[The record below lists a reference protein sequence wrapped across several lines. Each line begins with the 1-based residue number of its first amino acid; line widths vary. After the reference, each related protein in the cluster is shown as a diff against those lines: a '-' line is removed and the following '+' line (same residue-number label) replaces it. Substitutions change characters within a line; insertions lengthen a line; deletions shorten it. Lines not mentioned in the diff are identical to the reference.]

1 MNIFQL
7 KIFQEINKGNIGKN
21 MTICPISI
29 YHILSL
35 TTNGAEK
42 KTLEEMLK
50 VLCNKDLINMN
61 QNNKLI
67 ASTLAKFN
75 TIELAN
81 AVFTKFNP
89 EPSFIEI
96 IKQYRAKMDL
106 LKDAAQVNKWC
117 SEATHKKIQRII
129 DKITD
134 NDLMVLINAIYF
146 KGLWKK
152 PFDEKITKKNNFMCF
167 NKESRETLFMNITD
181 NFDYFENDD
190 IQSISL
196 NYNDDN
202 MKALI
207 ILPKKEK
214 DINNYIKNLTLENYY
229 YIIKNLNNQ
238 KVVLSLPKFEINFGA
253 ELKQNFI
260 NLGMV
265 QAFTNDADFSSMI
278 KQNNVKIGRIIHKT
292 YIKVDEKGTEAAAV
306 TAVIM
311 VEKCCLPKK
320 ELIMNFNHPFLF
332 IIRNDSLPAVHDI
345 LFLSKIETLGI
356 KKLMAKKVEMSKAA
370 VSMKSKVAT
379 KKADK

>member
-21 MTICPISI
+21 ITLCPISI

-35 TTNGAEK
+35 TTNGAAK

-50 VLCNKDLINMN
+50 TLCNNDLNKMN

-67 ASTLAKFN
+67 ASILEKFQS
-75 TIELAN
+75 IELAN

-89 EPSFIEI
+89 EQSFIQI
-96 IKQYRAKMDL
+96 IKQYRAKIDV

-146 KGLWKK
+146 KGIWQKT
-152 PFDEKITKKNNFMCF
+152 FDPQNTIKNNFMCF
-167 NKESRETLFMNITD
+167 NKDPRETLFMNIKD
-181 NFDYFENDD
+181 NFNYFENDEV
-190 IQSISL
+190 QSISL
-196 NYNDDN
+196 NYKEDN

-207 ILPKKEK
+207 LLPKIEK

-229 YIIKNLNNQ
+229 YIIKNLFNQ
-238 KVVLSLPKFEINFGA
+238 RVALSLPKFEINFGA

-260 NLGMV
+260 SLGMV
-265 QAFTNDADFSSMI
+265 QAFTNEADFSPMI
-278 KQNNVKIGRIIHKT
+278 KKNNVKIGRIIHKT

-311 VEKCCLPKK
+311 VEKCCAPQK
-320 ELIMNFNHPFLF
+320 EVIMNVNSPFLF
-332 IIRNDSLPAVHDI
+332 IIRNDSLPPGHDI
-345 LFLSKIETLGI
+345 IFVSKVETLGKAKMV
-356 KKLMAKKVEMSKAA
+356 KKFEKISKESAKCKVEF
-370 VSMKSKVAT
+370 
-379 KKADK
+379 KKANAK

>member
-1 MNIFQL
+1 
-7 KIFQEINKGNIGKN
+7 
-21 MTICPISI
+21 
-29 YHILSL
+29 
-35 TTNGAEK
+35 
-42 KTLEEMLK
+42 
-50 VLCNKDLINMN
+50 
-61 QNNKLI
+61 
-67 ASTLAKFN
+67 
-75 TIELAN
+75 
-81 AVFTKFNP
+81 
-89 EPSFIEI
+89 
-96 IKQYRAKMDL
+96 
-106 LKDAAQVNKWC
+106 
-117 SEATHKKIQRII
+117 
-129 DKITD
+129 
-134 NDLMVLINAIYF
+134 MVLINAIYF
-146 KGLWKK
+146 KGIWKK
-152 PFDEKITKKNNFMCF
+152 PFDEKMTKKNNFMCF
-167 NKESRETLFMNITD
+167 NKESRETLFMNIKD

-214 DINNYIKNLTLENYY
+214 DINNYIQNLTLENYY

-238 KVVLSLPKFEINFGA
+238 KVVLNLPKFEINFGA

-265 QAFTNDADFSSMI
+265 QAFTNDADFSTMI
-278 KQNNVKIGRIIHKT
+278 KKNNVKIGRIIHKT

-320 ELIMNFNHPFLF
+320 ELVMNVNHPFLF
-332 IIRNDSLPAVHDI
+332 IIRNDGLPAGHDI
-345 LFLSKIETLGI
+345 LFISKIETLGI
-356 KKLMAKKVEMSKAA
+356 KKLMAKKVETVEMSKAA